1 MTSSSI
7 RSLDGTSPARNLE
20 KGNGISRFISPG
32 LVYSFPAHSSV
43 VLKITCTIT
52 DEGTGPLSASRARL
66 HKVRP
71 TVQHL
76 QNICVPTSALPPRPQ
91 IHPNSVRK
99 IGRHI
104 LSQGEDVT
112 SEVDVY
118 NDALQDWNEKANVY
132 FEWVGMVN
140 LGAQRYSWLV
150 AHPSHCWAIDWKN

>member
-1 MTSSSI
+1 MFEAMTSSSI

-32 LVYSFPAHSSV
+32 LVYSFPAHSL
-43 VLKITCTIT
+43 VLKITRTFT
-52 DEGTGPLSASRARL
+52 EERTGPLSASRARL

-76 QNICVPTSALPPRPQ
+76 QNICIPTSTLSPRPQ
-91 IHPNSVRK
+91 VHPNSAEK

-104 LSQGEDVT
+104 LSQGKDVT
-112 SEVDVY
+112 SEVDVH
-118 NDALQDWNEKANVY
+118 NDALQDWNEKANVH

-140 LGAQRYSWLV
+140 LGAQRYS
-150 AHPSHCWAIDWKN
+150 